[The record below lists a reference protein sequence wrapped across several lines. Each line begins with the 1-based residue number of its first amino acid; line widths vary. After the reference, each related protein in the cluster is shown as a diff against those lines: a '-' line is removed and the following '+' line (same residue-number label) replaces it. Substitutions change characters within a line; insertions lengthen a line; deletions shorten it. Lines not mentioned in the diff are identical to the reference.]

1 MFMSGRVKAILARAN
16 TDFFMFTTNVCPYCH
31 KAKRM
36 LDRHKLSWSESNV
49 QKDRALQ
56 REVVAM
62 TGHRTVPVIFDTR
75 GDEPIFVGGSDNLED
90 YL

>member
-1 MFMSGRVKAILARAN
+1 MSERVNTVLARAN
-16 TDFFMFTTNVCPYCH
+16 TDFVMFVTNVCPYCH

-36 LDRHKLSWSESNV
+36 LDRHKLSWSDYNV
-49 QKDRALQ
+49 QKDRTLQ
-56 REVVAM
+56 MEVVAM

-75 GDEPIFVGGSDNLED
+75 GDDPIFVGGSDHLED

>member
-1 MFMSGRVKAILARAN
+1 MSDRVLAILSDAE
-16 TDFFMFTTNVCPYCH
+16 TDFVMFSTTWCPYCV

-36 LDRHKLSWSESNV
+36 LDGQDLSCNDINV
-49 QKDRALQ
+49 EEFQGMRD
-56 REVVAM
+56 EVVAL

-75 GDEPIFVGGSDNLED
+75 GEEHIFVGGSDNLEA

>member
-1 MFMSGRVKAILARAN
+1 
-16 TDFFMFTTNVCPYCH
+16 
-31 KAKRM
+31 M
-36 LDRHKLSWSESNV
+36 LDRHKLSWSDSNV
-49 QKDRALQ
+49 QKDRTLQ
-56 REVVAM
+56 MEVVAM

>member
-1 MFMSGRVKAILARAN
+1 MSDRVNAMLGRAN
-16 TDFFMFTTNVCPYCH
+16 TDFVMFVTNVCPYCH

-36 LDRHKLSWSESNV
+36 LDQHKLSWSDYNV
-49 QKDRALQ
+49 QKDRTLQ
-56 REVVAM
+56 MEVVAM

-75 GDEPIFVGGSDNLED
+75 GDNPIFVGGSDNLED

>member
-1 MFMSGRVKAILARAN
+1 MSDRVNAMLARAN
-16 TDFFMFTTNVCPYCH
+16 TDFVMFVTNVCPYCH

-36 LDRHKLSWSESNV
+36 LDRHKLSWSDYNV
-49 QKDRALQ
+49 QKDRTLQ
-56 REVVAM
+56 MEVVAM

-75 GDEPIFVGGSDNLED
+75 GDNPIFVGGSDNLED

>member
-1 MFMSGRVKAILARAN
+1 MSDRVMALLNRADS
-16 TDFFMFTTNVCPYCH
+16 DFFIVSTNVCPYCV

-36 LDRHKLSWSESNV
+36 LEGQDLSCNDINV
-49 QKDRALQ
+49 EEFQGMRD
-56 REVVAM
+56 EVVAL

-75 GDEPIFVGGSDNLED
+75 GDEHIFVGGSDNLEA

>member
-1 MFMSGRVKAILARAN
+1 MSDRILAILSDAE
-16 TDFFMFTTNVCPYCH
+16 TDFVMFSTTWCPYCV

-36 LDRHKLSWSESNV
+36 LEGHSLSCNDINV
-49 QKDRALQ
+49 EEFEGMRD
-56 REVVAM
+56 EVVVL

-75 GDEPIFVGGSDNLED
+75 GEEHIFVGGSDNLEG